1 MALDI
6 DGDTLRVVGTAQQAV
21 ESGGYEMDAGSRP
34 VLWEMKLLVA
44 EPHAQRETATV
55 QPTASAASEA
65 TSDDRKVEKLASDL
79 AQALIEDDYDAAHG
93 LLAPWLQRQATAT
106 QLRSIVKKEF
116 FADLPPIDFVV
127 SGNDST
133 LAELREHYAEY
144 HKSDATRTL
153 TTAESFGDWGPPSI
167 YVADEITP
175 ANFRQWLS
183 IDLTPEP
190 DNEFGLDFILRLWL
204 IAVDVDGTMKVGHLE
219 PGE

>member
-1 MALDI
+1 M
-6 DGDTLRVVGTAQQAV
+6 
-21 ESGGYEMDAGSRP
+21 
-34 VLWEMKLLVA
+34 
-44 EPHAQRETATV
+44 
-55 QPTASAASEA
+55 
-65 TSDDRKVEKLASDL
+65 SDDRKVEKLTSDL
-79 AQALIEDDYDAAHG
+79 ARALIEDDYDAAHAF
-93 LLAPWLQRQATAT
+93 LAPWLQRQVTAT

-116 FADLPPIDFVV
+116 LADLPPIDFVA

-144 HKSDATRTL
+144 HESDASRTL
-153 TTAESFGDWGPPSI
+153 ATVESFGDWGPPSI
-167 YVADEITP
+167 YVAAEITP

-183 IDLTPEP
+183 IDLTPDP